1 MSRQISGKTVE
12 ARERQL
18 VALAVNQAE
27 KMLEEGKAPQAVLMH
42 YLRLGASDYPL
53 RKERLERQND
63 LFKAKTEALERQD
76 NLEEITKNAI
86 EAMQRYSGHYQTN
99 EAQYDEVL

>member
-1 MSRQISGKTVE
+1 MTKISGKTVE

-27 KMLEEGKAPQAVLMH
+27 KMLEEGKAPPAVLMH

-53 RKERLERQND
+53 RKERIERQNE

-86 EAMQRYSGHYQTN
+86 EAMRRYSGNYGDEDPYN
-99 EAQYDEVL
+99 EVV

>member
-1 MSRQISGKTVE
+1 MSRQVSGKTVA

-18 VALAVNQAE
+18 VALAESQAE
-27 KMLEEGKAPQAVLMH
+27 KMLLEGTAPPAVLMH

-53 RKERLERQND
+53 RKERLERQNE
-63 LFKAKTEALERQD
+63 LFKAKTEAIERQD

-86 EAMQRYSGHYQTN
+86 EAMKRYSGNYGQEDAYN
-99 EAQYDEVL
+99 ENL

>member
-1 MSRQISGKTVE
+1 MSRQITGKTVE

-18 VALAVNQAE
+18 VALAVDQAE
-27 KMLEEGKAPQAVLMH
+27 KMLAEGKAPPAVLMH

-86 EAMQRYSGHYQTN
+86 EAMQRYSGHYDN
-99 EAQYDEVL
+99 GDQYDEII

>member
-1 MSRQISGKTVE
+1 MSREGKTVE
-12 ARERQL
+12 AKERHL
-18 VALAVNQAE
+18 VALAVQQAE
-27 KMLEEGKAPQAVLMH
+27 RMLEEGKAPPAVLMH

-63 LFKAKTEALERQD
+63 LFRAKTESLERQD

-86 EAMQRYSGHYQTN
+86 DAMRRYSGNYGDEDSYN
-99 EAQYDEVL
+99 EIL

>member
-1 MSRQISGKTVE
+1 MSRQVSGKTVE

-27 KMLEEGKAPQAVLMH
+27 KMLEEGKAPPAVLMH

-63 LFKAKTEALERQD
+63 LFKAKTEAIERQE

-86 EAMQRYSGHYQTN
+86 DAMRRYSGNTDQEDH
-99 EAQYDEVL
+99 YDEVI

>member
-1 MSRQISGKTVE
+1 MSREGKTVE
-12 ARERQL
+12 AKERHL

-27 KMLEEGKAPQAVLMH
+27 KMLEEGKAPPAVLMH

-63 LFKAKTEALERQD
+63 LFKAKTDALERQD

-86 EAMQRYSGHYQTN
+86 EAMQRYSGNYSQ
-99 EAQYDEVL
+99 EGQYDEVL

>member
-1 MSRQISGKTVE
+1 MSRQITGKTVE

-18 VALAVNQAE
+18 IALAVNQAE
-27 KMLEEGKAPQAVLMH
+27 KMLEEGKAPPAVLMH

-53 RKERLERQND
+53 RKERLVRQNE
-63 LFKAKTEALERQD
+63 LFKVKAEAIERQD

-86 EAMQRYSGHYQTN
+86 EAMQRYSGNIDDTN
-99 EAQYDEVL
+99 TYGEIL

>member
-1 MSRQISGKTVE
+1 MSRQVTGKTVE

-18 VALAVNQAE
+18 IALAVDQAE
-27 KMLEEGKAPQAVLMH
+27 KMLEEGKAPPAVLMH

-53 RKERLERQND
+53 RKERLVRQNE
-63 LFKAKTEALERQD
+63 LFKVKAEAIERQD

-86 EAMQRYSGHYQTN
+86 EAMQRYSGSQIGESDYN
-99 EAQYDEVL
+99 EVL